1 MSMPRSLLFSLCLI
15 LATSR
20 SSAVDLEN
28 EGEFVSA
35 RQALADGLPGVA
47 AVKAERLLQRKDWS
61 KTELRQLATFAAE
74 AWTRAGQS
82 APVLTLA
89 EAHELEDEAFWRAEA
104 CALAGDLPAA
114 RQWLTED
121 ESAPRSPRAALLLA
135 QILTAL
141 REHEAARAELEHL
154 ASSEDASVRAR
165 ALLLRQEIDLQEGI
179 TPSVKPVGGQDQR
192 SGYLLARSQL
202 QAGDAEAARKTL
214 DQLLSSPGG
223 GRRLHHAATL
233 LQAAVMIQE
242 SEPAKARDHLIKFL
256 DATDECE
263 LWPEAFALLE
273 QTRLLETPA
282 PSLPEAVLR
291 WIAYGDAA
299 QQAPEPPPA
308 LQAATLAFR
317 GHALLLAAEWLAD
330 EGRDAEAAGLAET
343 FLQLAPNHPSMG
355 NAMRLAMELY
365 ARLGAAERVLSLAD
379 SWRQRFGKDSAEID
393 FAVGGIQFGRGDHWQ
408 AMESFKSAA
417 NIAGTL
423 SERRR
428 GLYNAGTAAI
438 LAGDFGLYQTLLG
451 QLAVVSGPDGDAGD
465 TEDSAATLELE
476 KALFLAAQ
484 RKTGAEESLRAFIRS
499 HATHPR
505 YAEACIALTEWLLLA
520 SPPRLDDARTT
531 LNLLTDTS
539 LADAMKQ
546 RVEFTRL
553 WLLDAAG
560 DAKGLLAAAGTYLKG
575 WPRGLFAPEVHL
587 KIASVHYREEDFA
600 NARTEFEIIARDY
613 PQTPHADT
621 ALYFAAVCASSVMS
635 EEGRTR
641 ASAIWDELAAKGGA
655 LAVAARRQQAVSQRQ
670 QGDHAAALATLDKI
684 LAMPSLDPEQRR
696 MTLCDKAEV
705 LLVLGRTDGTMLD
718 SGVSLLEEFL
728 DDSSLP
734 LVWKARAGFTL
745 ASLQHEAGR
754 DAEALDACYNVRH
767 AAEMT
772 PPATPADYAWFAK
785 AGFFGIDLL
794 ESSRQWEPAARL
806 AEQIARQP
814 GERATEAHDRATKI
828 RLEHFL
834 WDGPAPTPPKVLEFD
849 GKAAQGDKK

>member
-1 MSMPRSLLFSLCLI
+1 MPRCLFFSLCLI
-15 LATSR
+15 LVASR
-20 SSAVDLEN
+20 SSAAELES
-28 EGEFVSA
+28 EGEFLSA

-61 KTELRQLATFAAE
+61 KDDVGRLATFAAE

-82 APVLTLA
+82 APVLALA
-89 EAHELEDEAFWRAEA
+89 EAYELEEEAFWRAEA

-114 RQWLTED
+114 RQWLAED
-121 ESAPRSPRAALLLA
+121 ESSPRSPRAVLLQA

-141 REHEAARAELEHL
+141 REHEAARAELAHL
-154 ASSEDASVRAR
+154 TSSADATIRSR
-165 ALLLRQEIDLQEGI
+165 ALLLRQEIDLQEGRA
-179 TPSVKPVGGQDQR
+179 PVVKPADDQDTR
-192 SGYLLARSQL
+192 SSYLLARSQL
-202 QAGDAEAARKTL
+202 QAGDAQAARKTL
-214 DQLLSSPGG
+214 DQLLAAPGG

-233 LQAAVMIQE
+233 LQAAVMIHE
-242 SEPAKARDHLIKFL
+242 SAPVKARDHLVKFL

-263 LWPEAFALLE
+263 LWPESFALLE
-273 QTRLLETPA
+273 ETRRLETPA
-282 PSLPEAVLR
+282 PPLPEAVLR
-291 WIAYGDAA
+291 WIAYGSAA

-317 GHALLLAAEWLAD
+317 GHALLLAAGWLAD
-330 EGRDAEAAGLAET
+330 EGKDAEAAGLAET
-343 FLQLAPNHPSMG
+343 FLQLVPDHPSTG
-355 NAMRLAMELY
+355 DAMRLAMELH
-365 ARLGAAERVLSLAD
+365 AHLGAAERVLSLAD

-393 FAVGGIQFGRGDHWQ
+393 FTVGSIQFGRGDHWQ
-408 AMESFKSAA
+408 AMESFQSAA

-423 SERRR
+423 GERRR

-484 RKTGAEESLRAFIRS
+484 RKPGAEESLRAFIRA
-499 HATHPR
+499 HAAHPR
-505 YAEACIALTEWLLLA
+505 YAEACVALTEWLLQA
-520 SPPRLDDARTT
+520 SPPRLDDARAT
-531 LNLLTDTS
+531 LELLTGGT
-539 LADAMKQ
+539 LADDMKQ

-560 DAKGLLAAAGTYLKG
+560 DAKGLLTAAGDYLKG

-621 ALYFAAVCASSVMS
+621 ALYFAAICASSVMS

-641 ASAIWDELAAKGGA
+641 ASAIWDELAAKGGT

-684 LAMPSLDPEQRR
+684 LAMRPLDVEQIR

-705 LLVLGRTDGTMLD
+705 LLVLGRTDAKMLD
-718 SGVSLLEEFL
+718 SGVTLLEEFL
-728 DDSSLP
+728 DDPSLP

-794 ESSRQWEPAARL
+794 EASRQWEPAARL

-814 GERATEAHDRATKI
+814 GERAAEAQNRATKI

-849 GKAAQGDKK
+849 DKQAPGDKK